1 MLLSLAVHINV
12 TIIFTFYICKNWQV
26 CPELQKN
33 QHSLFSPAFF
43 LFEFQ
48 LVSKAPTK
56 VTLDSNGESKGA
68 PFWAL
73 CPFMTFFK
81 VNLWIGVPGAHS
93 LYTWPQ
99 KNMPA
104 PAGSTV
110 WPPATCWGWT
120 GSGSCSAKGRSEG
133 APTKLSLHWHY
144 THSSASSFSGSCA
157 ELLSLPRLVNKVL
170 QRVPL
175 VFVWGWISCFEPWV
189 LRLCHIIT
197 HLYTH
202 LPQVIHSLFCNSE
215 RQK

>member
-1 MLLSLAVHINV
+1 MPVHIIV
-12 TIIFTFYICKNWQV
+12 AIIFTFYICKNWQV

-104 PAGSTV
+104 PSTAQSGHQPHAEAGQAQDPAQPRDVLKVPQRSWVSTG
-110 WPPATCWGWT
+110 T
-120 GSGSCSAKGRSEG
+120 
-133 APTKLSLHWHY
+133 
-144 THSSASSFSGSCA
+144 THTA
-157 ELLSLPRLVNKVL
+157 LPLPSQDPV
-170 QRVPL
+170 Q
-175 VFVWGWISCFEPWV
+175 SCF
-189 LRLCHIIT
+189 LC
-197 HLYTH
+197 LGW
-202 LPQVIHSLFCNSE
+202 
-215 RQK
+215 